1 MLGYKEQEVIG
12 KKLSDLVV
20 PPRGREGHRMLV
32 KKLARSEDDS
42 QNSFDITAVR
52 SDKTSFPA
60 ELSTARLQLKG
71 SRYVVEVI
79 HDISNRKKVEEAI
92 KQERDVLET
101 VTENIGAG
109 LAIISKDYRVLW
121 ANKLLR
127 NTKTHDIQNKLC
139 YTVFNDVVGVCPDC
153 GVMKIFNNSEPVNR
167 HDYRFINNEGKQQC
181 IELIVTP
188 IKDKNGNIIAA
199 LELAVD
205 VTEKRKLESQHSTK
219 LERLV
224 EERTK
229 QLKETQEKLV
239 KTERLAAIGELAA
252 MVGHDL
258 RNPLTGMKAA
268 TYYLKGKT
276 QSDANPKPEKCL
288 N

>member
-1 MLGYKEQEVIG
+1 M
-12 KKLSDLVV
+12 
-20 PPRGREGHRMLV
+20 
-32 KKLARSEDDS
+32 
-42 QNSFDITAVR
+42 
-52 SDKTSFPA
+52 
-60 ELSTARLQLKG
+60 
-71 SRYVVEVI
+71 
-79 HDISNRKKVEEAI
+79 
-92 KQERDVLET
+92 
-101 VTENIGAG
+101 
-109 LAIISKDYRVLW
+109 
-121 ANKLLR
+121 
-127 NTKTHDIQNKLC
+127 
-139 YTVFNDVVGVCPDC
+139 FNDVVGVCPDC

-167 HDYRFINNEGKQQC
+167 HDYRFTDSNGKQKC
-181 IELIVTP
+181 VELIVTP

-219 LERLV
+219 LERIV

-276 QSDANPKPEKCL
+276 KSDANPKTKEMLELIDTCIDQSNKIVNDLLEYSRTLKLELTVNKPSVFIEHALSTIQAPKHIKITHQATSNESVKFDSPKML
-288 N
+288 RVFLKYIQEWF